1 MCYDTQELVKRIM
14 EKEIREKRR
23 KLILKAVTSG
33 NSGEKKGG
41 KKERECGR
49 RVKKENNVK
58 KIASQFFKTFRGI

>member
-14 EKEIREKRR
+14 EKKIRVKRR

-33 NSGEKKGG
+33 RNGKKKGR

-49 RVKKENNVK
+49 RE
-58 KIASQFFKTFRGI
+58 G